1 MIPPEVKKKIS
12 SMDPVTRQAGARDLR
27 EYPYPA
33 SFRIL
38 KKLLSDNHGDVV
50 HEASRSLI
58 HIGNKEAAETLIPLL
73 RSQDVKLRNLAVDL
87 IARIGAPAIGL
98 VTELLQDRDKDVRKF
113 GVDIL
118 KVQEINR
125 MVEITKV
132 PQAPHYVEGVINLR
146 GKVIP
151 IIDLRKRFN
160 LEMKEYDKNTR
171 IVVVD
176 INNNIMGMIVDAV
189 SEVLRLP
196 ADTVEPPPELV
207 TGVNSEYIKAVAK
220 LEDRLLIFLDL
231 SKVIDVDEMAAIG

>member
-1 MIPPEVKKKIS
+1 MEQEIS
-12 SMDPVTRQAGARDLR
+12 KQVDAHDAGVSGELQLV
-27 EYPYPA
+27 
-33 SFRIL
+33 SF
-38 KKLLSDNHGDVV
+38 N
-50 HEASRSLI
+50 
-58 HIGNKEAAETLIPLL
+58 IGSEE
-73 RSQDVKLRNLAVDL
+73 
-87 IARIGAPAIGL
+87 
-98 VTELLQDRDKDVRKF
+98 F

-132 PQAPHYVEGVINLR
+132 PQAPSYVEGVINLR

-160 LEMKEYDKNTR
+160 LELKEQDKNTR

-176 INNNIMGMIVDAV
+176 IAGSIMGMIVDSV

-196 ADTVEPPPELV
+196 ANTVEPPPDLV
-207 TGVNSEYIKAVAK
+207 TGINSEYINGVAK

-231 SKVIDVDEMAAIG
+231 SKVVDMEALAAVG

>member
-1 MIPPEVKKKIS
+1 MKTSTLEKKDK
-12 SMDPVTRQAGARDLR
+12 QYAG
-27 EYPYPA
+27 
-33 SFRIL
+33 
-38 KKLLSDNHGDVV
+38 KSD
-50 HEASRSLI
+50 
-58 HIGNKEAAETLIPLL
+58 
-73 RSQDVKLRNLAVDL
+73 
-87 IARIGAPAIGL
+87 
-98 VTELLQDRDKDVRKF
+98 ELLQLVSFKIGSEEF

-151 IIDLRKRFN
+151 IVNLRKRFD
-160 LEMKEYDKNTR
+160 LELKEYDKNTR

-176 INNNIMGMIVDAV
+176 IGGNIMGMVVDSV

-196 ADTVEPPPELV
+196 SSTIEPAPEIV
-207 TGVNSEYIKAVAK
+207 TGINSEYIKGVAK

-231 SKVIDVDEMAAIG
+231 SKVIDMNEMAGMAS